1 MLDLCDILIAQ
12 QKGENQTEKIYFY
25 RTLHNRPVPIV
36 VNVCLLLIYKVYI
49 ARDVKHLEIKFL
61 SELKLMCH
69 SHTPQLY
76 IVWFRQ
82 LCCCACQIKMLQVRL
97 HTHIESCNHEL
108 INLMVVNVVFY
119 FSLLLL
125 LFGYIMLFSSSFCCP
140 FIARSPAASVWPY
153 ICAFTYNLSEVSIA
167 RSGAICI
174 YIFVIRFIL
183 IFPYFSIYFRPPTVT
198 PFTYKQSLGVVLYVL
213 VCGALPFDGPTIQS
227 LRDRVLSGRFRIP
240 FFMSTGKVSV
250 MRHATPSSFIYFIR
264 NTINRTIFR
273 CHLSLCA
280 ECESLIRKMLVLD
293 PNRRYTIP
301 QIKQH
306 RWMMCEPRD
315 SVAFLSEKSNAFSRT
330 AYVEPNE
337 QVLRLMAGLGIDVQ
351 RTRNSLKVSGRSVV
365 CGHWPSATICGRALF
380 DICSDVKYFFRR
392 RIATIIMRPFICCCW
407 IVSALGRYR
416 RTALSAVLPPQTIRA
431 PIGHRTW
438 T

>member
-82 LCCCACQIKMLQVRL
+82 LCCCACQIQMLRVRL

-167 RSGAICI
+167 RS
-174 YIFVIRFIL
+174 V
-183 IFPYFSIYFRPPTVT
+183 
-198 PFTYKQSLGVVLYVL
+198 VVLYVYTYL
-213 VCGALPFDGPTIQS
+213 LYALYWY
-227 LRDRVLSGRFRIP
+227 FRISRFISAHQRSHHLPTNSHWVLCCTCWSVAHCHSMALLSNHCVIECSPAVFAYHFSCQQVKLASCDMRRHPPSFILFGIQLTEQFFDVICHYVQNVSLSYVRCWCWIPIDATP
-240 FFMSTGKVSV
+240 FHKSSNIVGWCANHVIRWHFCRRRV
-250 MRHATPSSFIYFIR
+250 MR
-264 NTINRTIFR
+264 
-273 CHLSLCA
+273 
-280 ECESLIRKMLVLD
+280 
-293 PNRRYTIP
+293 
-301 QIKQH
+301 
-306 RWMMCEPRD
+306 
-315 SVAFLSEKSNAFSRT
+315 SVA
-330 AYVEPNE
+330 
-337 QVLRLMAGLGIDVQ
+337 Q
-351 RTRNSLKVSGRSVV
+351 RMWSPTNR
-365 CGHWPSATICGRALF
+365 
-380 DICSDVKYFFRR
+380 
-392 RIATIIMRPFICCCW
+392 CCDW
-407 IVSALGRYR
+407 WLA
-416 RTALSAVLPPQTIRA
+416 
-431 PIGHRTW
+431 
-438 T
+438 

>member
-1 MLDLCDILIAQ
+1 
-12 QKGENQTEKIYFY
+12 
-25 RTLHNRPVPIV
+25 
-36 VNVCLLLIYKVYI
+36 
-49 ARDVKHLEIKFL
+49 
-61 SELKLMCH
+61 
-69 SHTPQLY
+69 
-76 IVWFRQ
+76 
-82 LCCCACQIKMLQVRL
+82 
-97 HTHIESCNHEL
+97 
-108 INLMVVNVVFY
+108 
-119 FSLLLL
+119 
-125 LFGYIMLFSSSFCCP
+125 
-140 FIARSPAASVWPY
+140 
-153 ICAFTYNLSEVSIA
+153 
-167 RSGAICI
+167 
-174 YIFVIRFIL
+174 
-183 IFPYFSIYFRPPTVT
+183 
-198 PFTYKQSLGVVLYVL
+198 
-213 VCGALPFDGPTIQS
+213 
-227 LRDRVLSGRFRIP
+227 
-240 FFMSTGKVSV
+240 
-250 MRHATPSSFIYFIR
+250 
-264 NTINRTIFR
+264 
-273 CHLSLCA
+273 
-280 ECESLIRKMLVLD
+280 MLVLD

-438 T
+438 TWRIRWVNRSDGGPVLLQSKPCGSWTLAPLGMDSTTIRMGSRCRIWRCAKMVTARWWCRHHVKLTVNHVRQFHRWWAPVPTVDCHRIGCCRSVWTNA